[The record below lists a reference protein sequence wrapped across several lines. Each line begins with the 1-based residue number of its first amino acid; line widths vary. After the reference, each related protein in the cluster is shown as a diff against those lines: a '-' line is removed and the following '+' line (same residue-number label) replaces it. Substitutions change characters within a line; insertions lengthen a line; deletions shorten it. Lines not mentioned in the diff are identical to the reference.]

1 MTTAES
7 TQDQTTESPYEPP
20 SYDDI
25 NTPVIVVVGLISALV
40 TLLII
45 MFVQG
50 MCYHWQNNYL
60 TQRSTSAINMPA
72 NKQIAEQKAELEGGE
87 GVVPIE
93 NAMQNI
99 ISKYGK

>member
-7 TQDQTTESPYEPP
+7 THEETTESPYEPP

-25 NTPVIVVVGLISALV
+25 NTPVVVLVGLISALV

-60 TQRSTSAINMPA
+60 TERTTSAASMPA
-72 NKQIAEQKAELEGGE
+72 NQQIAKQKSVLEGGD

-93 NAMQNI
+93 TAMQEVITKFGN
-99 ISKYGK
+99 

>member
-7 TQDQTTESPYEPP
+7 TQEETTESPYEPP

-25 NTPVIVVVGLISALV
+25 NTPVVVLVGLISALV

-60 TQRSTSAINMPA
+60 NERTTSAVNMPA
-72 NKQIAEQKAELEGGE
+72 NQQIAKQKATLEGGD

-93 NAMQNI
+93 TAMQEV
-99 ISKYGK
+99 ISKFGN

>member
-7 TQDQTTESPYEPP
+7 THEETTESPYEPP

-25 NTPVIVVVGLISALV
+25 NTPVVVLVGLISALV

-60 TQRSTSAINMPA
+60 TERTTSAANMPA
-72 NKQIAEQKAELEGGE
+72 NQQIAKQKAVLEGGD

-93 NAMQNI
+93 TAMQEVITKFGN
-99 ISKYGK
+99 

>member
-1 MTTAES
+1 MTIAES
-7 TQDQTTESPYEPP
+7 TTEETTESPYEPP

-25 NTPVIVVVGLISALV
+25 NTPVVIIVGLISALV

-45 MFVQG
+45 MLVQG

-60 TQRSTSAINMPA
+60 IERSTSAVNMPA
-72 NKQIAEQKAELEGGE
+72 NKKIAEQKAVLEGGD

-93 NAMQNI
+93 EAMQNV
-99 ISKYGK
+99 ISRYGK